1 MSIGFQS
8 TIAGIAIG
16 SALSPKIGAVTGYL
30 TGLTTGRLFGDKSM
44 PILLQD
50 NGVPIRV
57 SVITNTAHNATAE
70 PTELTIENGAKLSD
84 HVILKPKTVTISF
97 EVSNIEDENRDVA
110 NIPAEWTLDSEVT
123 RVSNILERN
132 DLIPTQEQMTDTLRK
147 FNPLGRLGK
156 APKRG
161 TVAQAVM
168 LQLINLMK
176 ARTPITLNTLHYTYI
191 DMVITSVDASEP
203 APYKG
208 KLEVTATLT
217 EVRRVQLREAGRQN
231 AKVAG
236 AAPKIGVNVMNDD
249 NNPTNVNQGHTSPF
263 QVPPK

>member
-8 TIAGIAIG
+8 TIAGLAIG

-44 PILLQD
+44 PTLLQA

-70 PTELTIENGAKLSD
+70 PTELTIENGAQLSD

-110 NIPAEWTLDSEVT
+110 NISAEWTLDGEVT
-123 RVSNILERN
+123 KVGNILTKN
-132 DLIPTQEQMTDTLRK
+132 DLIPTQKQFSDTLTR

-161 TVAQAVM
+161 KVAESVM
-168 LQLINLMK
+168 VQLVDTMNS
-176 ARTPITLNTLHYTYI
+176 RTPITLNTLHYTYNN
-191 DMVITSVDASEP
+191 MVITSIDASEP

-208 KLEVTATLT
+208 KLEFVVSLT
-217 EVRRVQLREAGRQN
+217 EVIRVRLRQSGRQN

-236 AAPKIGVNVMNDD
+236 AAPQKGVNW
-249 NNPTNVNQGHTSPF
+249 
-263 QVPPK
+263 VPEDPVKGQKEPK